1 MKYKKKPVIIEAVE
15 FKGFL
20 EDANFSE
27 RPDWLLKAIYDD
39 NIVEFFDK
47 PGLLTI
53 NTLEGPIYASPGDF
67 IIKGIQGEI
76 YPCKPDIFK
85 QTYESINDI

>member
-20 EDANFSE
+20 EDDDFSE

-39 NIVEFFDK
+39 NIVKFFDK